1 MTVWSK
7 EVFSRN
13 LTHYM
18 DLFGKNQK
26 EIAEIVGV
34 SAPTVNDW
42 LKMKK
47 YPRIDKI
54 QTLADYFGILK
65 SDLIEDKSKDTSWQ
79 PTITPRDLKEINN
92 IIANARDL
100 LHQDGLMFDGKPAT
114 DEDVESI
121 LSAMEIGLE
130 MAKKKSKEKFT
141 PKKYK
146 EK

>member
-1 MTVWSK
+1 MSK
-7 EVFSRN
+7 E
-13 LTHYM
+13 
-18 DLFGKNQK
+18 
-26 EIAEIVGV
+26 EIAKKLKKARE
-34 SAPTVNDW
+34 NK
-42 LKMKK
+42 KMKQEDVAAYLGTTTQK
-47 YPRIDKI
+47 VSSFETGRTRVDVD
-54 QTLADYFGILK
+54 TLARLCELYDVDVNYIIGI
-65 SDLIEDKSKDTSWQ
+65 EQPEWQ
-79 PTITPRDLKEINN
+79 PSITPRDLKEINN

>member
-7 EVFSRN
+7 EVFSKN

-18 DLFGKNQK
+18 ERFGKNQK

-42 LKMKK
+42 IKMKK

-54 QTLADYFGILK
+54 QALADYFGILK
-65 SDLIEDKSKDTSWQ
+65 SDLIEDKSNNSSWSPALNQ
-79 PTITPRDLKEINN
+79 RDMKEIDQ
-92 IIANARDL
+92 IIVNTMEL
-100 LHQDGLMFDGKPAT
+100 LQQDGLMFDGKPA
-114 DEDVESI
+114 DEEDIQSI
-121 LSAMEIGLE
+121 ISAMEIGLE

-141 PKKYK
+141 PKKYRK
-146 EK
+146 

>member
-1 MTVWSK
+1 MGISENIK
-7 EVFSRN
+7 LLRYKYK
-13 LTHYM
+13 LTQ
-18 DLFGKNQK
+18 DELGK
-26 EIAEIVGV
+26 IAGV
-34 SAPTVNDW
+34 SGKAVSTWENGT
-42 LKMKK
+42 KE
-47 YPRIDKI
+47 PRMGAIQKI
-54 QTLADYFGILK
+54 ADHFNISK
-65 SDLIEDKSKDTSWQ
+65 SSIIEDGGLEPTSWQ